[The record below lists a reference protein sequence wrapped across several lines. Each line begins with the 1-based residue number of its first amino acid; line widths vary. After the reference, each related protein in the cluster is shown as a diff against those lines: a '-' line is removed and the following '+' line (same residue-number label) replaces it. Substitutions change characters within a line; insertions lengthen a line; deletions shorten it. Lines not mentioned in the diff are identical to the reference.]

1 MNENY
6 RKMRDQI
13 EGTIRGLNN
22 NLKVQILKLMK
33 LKKKTLGKIV
43 KFLNY

>member
-6 RKMRDQI
+6 RKMRVQK

-33 LKKKTLGKIV
+33 LKNKKINK
-43 KFLNY
+43 